1 MSTHGCF
8 AFFFPH
14 TLLVQPDDGA
24 PETTAH
30 SDDYHFYP
38 EGGYYYELADELE

>member
-14 TLLVQPDDGA
+14 IPFDATRRWSLGYSGPADDR
-24 PETTAH
+24 
-30 SDDYHFYP
+30 YYYP
-38 EGGYYYELADELE
+38 EGGYYYEFVDDQE